1 MNVTLYHK
9 NRKNI
14 FSEVRVYLSFKEL
27 LFQLV
32 SRDIKLK
39 YRRSFLG
46 YLWSV
51 LNPLL
56 TMCVQA
62 AVFTVMFQRTIEY
75 YPAYL
80 ISGNIL
86 FGFMRE
92 SSSHSIY
99 SITGNASLLKKTYV
113 PKSIFTLS
121 KVTSDLIN
129 LLFSLVALFIVLLI
143 TGVPFYK
150 TWRTL
155 LAIIPLIELY
165 IFCVGLG
172 LFLAQASV
180 FFRDVQN
187 IWPVVVNAWMYL
199 TPLFYTIDILPE
211 SLANVIVKINP
222 MYIYI
227 TMFRDSIVYGH
238 YPWIALVYR
247 GMIIA
252 LAMFLIGM
260 WSFSR
265 SENKFILYI

>member
-1 MNVTLYHK
+1 MNNANGRNACKIK
-9 NRKNI
+9 NGI
-14 FSEVRVYLSFKEL
+14 VEFIQFKDL
-27 LFQLV
+27 FFQLV

-46 YLWSV
+46 YLWSI

-62 AVFTVMFQRTIEY
+62 TVFTLMFRRSIEF

-80 ISGNIL
+80 IAGNIL

-113 PKSIFTLS
+113 PKYIFTLS
-121 KVTSDLIN
+121 KVTSDLVN
-129 LLFSLVALFIVLLI
+129 LLFSLVALFIVLLV
-143 TGVPFYK
+143 TGVPFYR

-165 IFCVGLG
+165 IFCIGLG
-172 LFLAQASV
+172 LFISQAAV

-199 TPLFYTIDILPE
+199 TPLFYTIDILPKP
-211 SLANVIVKINP
+211 LASIITKINP

-227 TMFRDSIVYGH
+227 AMFRDSVVYGH
-238 YPWIALVYR
+238 YPWSALIWR
-247 GMIIA
+247 GLIVA
-252 LAMFLIGM
+252 LLMLVIGM

-265 SENKFILYI
+265 AESKFILHI

>member
-1 MNVTLYHK
+1 MNSINGFGANKIKRGCVEFLQ
-9 NRKNI
+9 
-14 FSEVRVYLSFKEL
+14 FKDL
-27 LFQLV
+27 FFQLV

-62 AVFTVMFQRTIEY
+62 TVFTLMFKRSIEF

-80 ISGNIL
+80 IAGNIL

-99 SITGNASLLKKTYV
+99 SITGNSSLLKKTYV
-113 PKSIFTLS
+113 PKYIFTLS
-121 KVTSDLIN
+121 KVTSDLVN
-129 LLFSLVALFIVLLI
+129 LLFSLVALFIVLFV
-143 TGVPFYK
+143 TGVPFFR

-155 LAIIPLIELY
+155 LSIIPLIELY

-172 LFLAQASV
+172 LFISQASV

-187 IWPVVVNAWMYL
+187 IWPVIVNAWMYL
-199 TPLFYTIDILPE
+199 TPLFYTIDILPKP
-211 SLANVIVKINP
+211 LASIIAKINP

-227 TMFRDSIVYGH
+227 AMFRDTMVYGH
-238 YPWIALVYR
+238 YPWSVLVWR
-247 GMIIA
+247 GLIIGI
-252 LAMFLIGM
+252 LMLVIGM
-260 WSFSR
+260 WSFSHA
-265 SENKFILYI
+265 EDKFILYI